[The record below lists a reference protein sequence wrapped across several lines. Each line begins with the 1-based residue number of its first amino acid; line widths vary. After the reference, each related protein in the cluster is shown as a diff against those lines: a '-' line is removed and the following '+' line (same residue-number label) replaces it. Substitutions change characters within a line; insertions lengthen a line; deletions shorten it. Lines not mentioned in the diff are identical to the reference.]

1 MLLSNDLMSAL
12 SRPVEVV
19 EIVRYDTEMQG
30 AKALTLVGNKA
41 TFRATG
47 KYDTQCR
54 CI

>member
-1 MLLSNDLMSAL
+1 MLLSNDLTSAL

-19 EIVRYDTEMQG
+19 EIVRYDMEMQG
-30 AKALTLVGNKA
+30 GKALTLVGNTA
-41 TFRATG
+41 TFTVTG